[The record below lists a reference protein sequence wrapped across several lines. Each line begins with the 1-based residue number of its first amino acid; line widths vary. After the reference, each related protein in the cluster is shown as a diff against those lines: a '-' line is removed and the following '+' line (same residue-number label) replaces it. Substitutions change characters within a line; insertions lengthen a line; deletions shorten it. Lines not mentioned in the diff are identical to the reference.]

1 MQCSQ
6 GLGKKLCESSNY
18 GGEFDNEARIQLS
31 GYVRNKRRQG
41 FGRHIR
47 RKLIWGTM
55 SWRWWRKDW
64 RAGEKD
70 RSAQGWSLGWSK
82 GLFFSLPPF
91 IRYGISA
98 LGCCTQCCSPH
109 SVPSW
114 WQHQARRGAANT
126 NTNPANANAPAS
138 IPIPQS
144 DGYSPPLSWARGPML
159 PVQYLVPFSCR
170 PGALLARLVQPGV
183 GQRGSV

>member
-1 MQCSQ
+1 VQCSQ

-31 GYVRNKRRQG
+31 EYLTNKRRQG

-55 SWRWWRKDW
+55 SWRRWRKDW

-82 GLFFSLPPF
+82 GLFFCTVSCLDRSLHSSVVA
-91 IRYGISA
+91 SA
-98 LGCCTQCCSPH
+98 LSGAVLNAVVRTQYHHVGSTRPGV
-109 SVPSW
+109 VPPTPTPTRPMLM
-114 WQHQARRGAANT
+114 RRPRFQFRSRT
-126 NTNPANANAPAS
+126 DICLPC
-138 IPIPQS
+138 
-144 DGYSPPLSWARGPML
+144 RGHEWPML
-159 PVQYLVPFSCR
+159 PVLSIFLLPTRS
-170 PGALLARLVQPGV
+170 ALG
-183 GQRGSV
+183 